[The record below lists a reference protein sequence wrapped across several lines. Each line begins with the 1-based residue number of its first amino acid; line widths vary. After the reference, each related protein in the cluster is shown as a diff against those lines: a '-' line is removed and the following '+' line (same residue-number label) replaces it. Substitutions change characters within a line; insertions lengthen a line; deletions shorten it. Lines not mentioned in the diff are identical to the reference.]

1 MINFSTEF
9 PIDAKSTV
17 EDVMTLAC
25 GWVCGS
31 PHTKIPKGALDRLP
45 INDEQSHI
53 TENEQVT
60 TAIAKTSEFEIG
72 GLRYFR
78 RENGLEWTSSIVSR
92 RRTQTSA
99 SLRTRLTSLRD
110 RQSKR
115 LPHSRKGEERER
127 NNVRSRSRETSVPF
141 VAEVVRPVI
150 YTQRAQS
157 CGPKASQ
164 AVAKSV
170 IRRRPIQRGWGPGW
184 GSVARLL

>member
-92 RRTQTSA
+92 K
-99 SLRTRLTSLRD
+99 SLETHQLSIQVFCEAMSTAVRLPEPKKPYFLRQALAKLGGGMDGQIPVSDKPFRLDAGEEHIAADLMLGTAENRLPIIYVVPALMGRTR
-110 RQSKR
+110 
-115 LPHSRKGEERER
+115 
-127 NNVRSRSRETSVPF
+127 
-141 VAEVVRPVI
+141 
-150 YTQRAQS
+150 
-157 CGPKASQ
+157 
-164 AVAKSV
+164 
-170 IRRRPIQRGWGPGW
+170 
-184 GSVARLL
+184 